1 MRRSKKQA
9 EDSGPS
15 VPGYIVTFS
24 DMVTLLLTFFVML
37 LSLADVQDPEL
48 FNKGRDAFVRSIR
61 YIGLGALFGRNET
74 PDFGKFKPK
83 YAVPEPEETQA
94 RRTIDAKTEEL
105 RRIFMKLRQV
115 STILPSQINAERTS
129 ISVANVHFPP
139 EQAVLDEPSKKSIM
153 DFCRNL
159 RQNSGRKEMELF
171 VLGLA
176 PDAKTEKDKWILSAN
191 RAQAVA
197 DFMSNVFSSIS
208 TANSRNS
215 LFTENPK
222 CSVYSWGAG
231 PGGVWVGRDSP
242 ISAQSQI
249 LIAVLR
255 HNE

>member
-1 MRRSKKQA
+1 LRRSRQRT
-9 EDSGPS
+9 EDKGMP
-15 VPGYIVTFS
+15 VPAYIVTFS

-74 PDFGKFKPK
+74 PDFGDYKPK
-83 YAVPEPEETQA
+83 YTVPEPEETQA
-94 RRTIDAKTEEL
+94 RRNIDAKTEEL
-105 RRIFMKLRQV
+105 RRIFLKLRQI
-115 STILPSQINAERTS
+115 STVLPSQIDAGSTS
-129 ISVANVHFPP
+129 ISVTSVHFPP
-139 EQAVLDEPSKKSIM
+139 ERAELDDPSKKFIT

-159 RQNSGRKEMELF
+159 RQNSGQKDIELY

-197 DFMSNVFSSIS
+197 DFMSNVFSSITS
-208 TANSRNS
+208 TNTRNS
-215 LFTENPK
+215 LFTESTK

-231 PGGVWVGRDSP
+231 PGGVWVGSDSP

-255 HNE
+255 